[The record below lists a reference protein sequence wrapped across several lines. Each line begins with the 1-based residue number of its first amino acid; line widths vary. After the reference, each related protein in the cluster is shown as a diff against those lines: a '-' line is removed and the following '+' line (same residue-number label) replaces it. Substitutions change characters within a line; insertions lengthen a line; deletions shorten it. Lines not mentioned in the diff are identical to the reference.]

1 MKDALAEKIMFGV
14 VQDLNMKSRL
24 INTVLATLSMILC
37 AAASGYLAPLLW
49 HGISGS
55 GFYPPAMTM
64 AILIFLLAVVFRRAF
79 RWIILDFILGLLIV
93 EVITL
98 AVIADVTGLTG
109 LETFDYAN
117 LLWLAFMNLF
127 IGLPW
132 LLGYG
137 LGSLWLR
144 YLGHHHAQDTQPS
157 ASGDANS
164 GRS

>member
-1 MKDALAEKIMFGV
+1 
-14 VQDLNMKSRL
+14 MKSRL
-24 INTVLATLSMILC
+24 IHTGIAALSMILC
-37 AAASGYLAPLLW
+37 AAASYLASPLW
-49 HGISGS
+49 HGISGR
-55 GFYPPAMTM
+55 GFYPEATTM

-79 RWIILDFILGLLIV
+79 RWIVLDFILGLLIV

-98 AVIADVTGLTG
+98 AVIADVSGLTG
-109 LETFDYAN
+109 LETFDSFN

-144 YLGHHHAQDTQPS
+144 YLGHHAQDTQPS

-164 GRS
+164 GRG